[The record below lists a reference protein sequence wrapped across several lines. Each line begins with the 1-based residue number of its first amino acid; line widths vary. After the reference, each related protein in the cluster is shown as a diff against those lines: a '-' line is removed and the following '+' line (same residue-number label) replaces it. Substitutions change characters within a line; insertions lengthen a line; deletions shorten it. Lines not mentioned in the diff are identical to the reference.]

1 MRQRRETVEH
11 PFGTMKARMGAT
23 HFLMKTLPKVAT
35 EMALSRARLQS
46 DARHEHRRRQAA
58 DRGDGR
64 LRRPSVGGCASS
76 QPLRMCV
83 GRTTVASRPKS
94 EKYARNDRIAA
105 QPTGQ
110 GPPTPHPKRP
120 KWDIRVGAELLG
132 YAVLLGIAPKRHSSR
147 CKTRRV
153 GATRFLT
160 PTLIK
165 LSGYSGARSP
175 RPSSTCFRRL
185 GTTIALLLASLPS
198 ALRLFRDW
206 LCRDVALET
215 SQRSSSQ

>member
-1 MRQRRETVEH
+1 M
-11 PFGTMKARMGAT
+11 
-23 HFLMKTLPKVAT
+23 
-35 EMALSRARLQS
+35 
-46 DARHEHRRRQAA
+46 
-58 DRGDGR
+58 
-64 LRRPSVGGCASS
+64 
-76 QPLRMCV
+76 
-83 GRTTVASRPKS
+83 
-94 EKYARNDRIAA
+94 
-105 QPTGQ
+105 
-110 GPPTPHPKRP
+110 
-120 KWDIRVGAELLG
+120 G

-185 GTTIALLLASLPS
+185 GTTIALLLAPLPS

-215 SQRSSSQ
+215 SQRSSPQQGVQVVDGCGRLHWLLGHVSSDNFDGTLSGASSSQPSLSSALDSVRRTCGISLQVPMHANLSMDAANRQ